1 MNHIENALITAG
13 GDVVH
18 HFCGGVYAKETHI
31 PAGTV
36 LGQHAHEFDHMSIL
50 ASGRALVTIGEQS
63 MPVHA
68 PCALRVAAGKRHSV
82 EAVTDVV
89 WYCIWPEDAP
99 DLKGD
104 GHALG

>member
-1 MNHIENALITAG
+1 MNQIENALITVG

-31 PAGTV
+31 PAGTT
-36 LGQHAHEFDHMSIL
+36 LGQHAHAFDHMSIL
-50 ASGRALVTIGEQS
+50 ASGKALVTIGQQIV
-63 MPVHA
+63 PLHA
-68 PCALRVAAGKRHSV
+68 PCALRVEAGKTHSV

-89 WYCIWPEDAP
+89 WFCIWPENAP

-104 GHALG
+104 